1 MIQYPKLKPFSAMGR
16 AEPITSN
23 NYPVLQSGF
32 VSFTKDELLRPP
44 PHEDMMIRRI
54 LMKDFMISNLD
65 QYYNGA
71 VSDLYEEWRKEPAL
85 MRTFEFRE
93 KVLQVA
99 FKAFACDNM
108 HRWFTVQSK
117 LKSLSVMHEKFITET
132 LDYIS
137 FYSDK
142 PRTIEVVQWERF
154 IEHPTKLH
162 NADIDIDS
170 WFTTIP
176 GFGPNSVK
184 VQTNISDFLTQW
196 VSKVNGFDDLLIC
209 LNIIFGSKAAIT
221 NVREKGV

>member
-1 MIQYPKLKPFSAMGR
+1 MIQYPKLKPFTGVGR
-16 AEPITSN
+16 ADPITSN

-71 VSDLYEEWRKEPAL
+71 VSDLYEEWRKEPTL

-93 KVLQVA
+93 KILQVA

-117 LKSLSVMHEKFITET
+117 LKSLSAMHEKFITET
-132 LDYIS
+132 LNFIAG
-137 FYSDK
+137 K
-142 PRTIEVVQWERF
+142 APRTIEATQWEKF
-154 IEHPTKLH
+154 IEHPTKIY
-162 NADIDIDS
+162 NADIDIDA
-170 WFTTIP
+170 WFTSNPVCTYP
-176 GFGPNSVK
+176 AT
-184 VQTNISDFLTQW
+184 VQVPTNIANFLTDW
-196 VSKVNGFDDLLIC
+196 VTRVNGFDDLLIC